1 MTVAAGAMP
10 RRFVATALDSSLF
23 VYLRTMAIFLAI
35 WEVVAL
41 GVGNSLILP
50 PPHEVAAAFYRLLTN
65 GSMVQHALTS
75 MSRLVLAY
83 AITAA
88 IGLPLG
94 LLMGLSRV
102 WFELFDPVIEVLRP
116 ISSIA
121 WIPIALAL
129 LGVGYALPVFIL
141 VYVSIFPLVLNTIA
155 GVRETD
161 PVLIRAAL
169 TMGLRRRTIVT
180 QVIIPHALPTV
191 LTGAR
196 LSAGLGW
203 MALIAAELVGAPS
216 GLGFAIQFY
225 SGLFRSA
232 DMISMIT
239 VVAILGFLTD
249 VALRWLQRA
258 LTPWASR

>member
-1 MTVAAGAMP
+1 MGVFIAVWELGA
-10 RRFVATALDSSLF
+10 LN
-23 VYLRTMAIFLAI
+23 
-35 WEVVAL
+35 
-41 GVGNSLILP
+41 VGNSLILP
-50 PPHEVAAAFYRLLTN
+50 PPHEVAASFWRLLLD
-65 GSMVQHALTS
+65 GSMVTHAWTS
-75 MSRLVLAY
+75 TSRLLIAY
-83 AITAA
+83 GITAVV
-88 IGLPLG
+88 GFPLG

-102 WFELFDPVIEVLRP
+102 GFQLFDPVIELLRP

-141 VYVSIFPLVLNTIA
+141 VYVSIFPLILNTIA
-155 GVRETD
+155 GVRDTN
-161 PVLIRAAL
+161 PVLVRAAR
-169 TMGLRRRTIVT
+169 TMGIGRGRIIW
-180 QVIIPHALPTV
+180 QVILPSALPTV

-232 DMISMIT
+232 DMVAMIAA
-239 VVAILGFLTD
+239 VAILGFLTD
-249 VALRWLQRA
+249 VSLRSIQKFV
-258 LTPWASR
+258 TPWSVR